1 MRRYGRKVEKK
12 KVRML
17 GREKAENSGGEEK
30 RTGEQR
36 GRGKGEIGM
45 EKERRE

>member
-1 MRRYGRKVEKK
+1 MEKK

-17 GREKAENSGGEEK
+17 GREMAENSGGEEK

-45 EKERRE
+45 EKERTE

>member
-1 MRRYGRKVEKK
+1 MEKK

-17 GREKAENSGGEEK
+17 GREMAENSGGEEK

-36 GRGKGEIGM
+36 GRGKGEIGK